1 MEERMLVCDY
11 RVVRIDG
18 DYAGLLKLTD
28 GEGNEIPET
37 GSAKESELNFVARAL
52 LPENITEGSR
62 LHYEMLTYT
71 LVEEYK

>member
-1 MEERMLVCDY
+1 MEVRMLACDY

>member
-1 MEERMLVCDY
+1 MLVCDY

-28 GEGNEIPET
+28 EEGKEIQEN
-37 GSAKESELNFVARAL
+37 GELNFVARAL
-52 LPENITEGSR
+52 LPENIAEGSR

-71 LVEEYK
+71 VVE